1 MREETKRVLVAVDGS
16 DQAMS
21 TIGYVGS
28 FFPPAHTHVVLFH
41 VAGGVPESFLDL
53 GKGPDFRANTLPVDA
68 WARDVQKAMEAFME
82 RGKEVLLRAGFPA
95 DRVVP
100 KIQRRK
106 VGIARDVLRE
116 AAQAYD
122 AVVVGR
128 SGVSDLK
135 DVVVGSVAHK
145 LVSRVNSIPVGV
157 VGGTP
162 ETQKVLI
169 GFDGSEGSMRAVD
182 FVCSML
188 AGKDRVILLCL
199 LVRSLGIHAGS
210 DLVFSLQHESA
221 WLRSISRQIE
231 PSFPEAEARL
241 IDAGFHP
248 DHVYIRIL
256 ENVRSRAESLTRAAK
271 EDGFGTLV
279 VGRRG
284 LSVVKEFTMGR
295 VTRKVLHMADQRAV
309 WIV

>member
-16 DQAMS
+16 DQALGA
-21 TIGYVGS
+21 IRYAGS

-41 VAGGVPESFLDL
+41 VAAEVPESFLDL
-53 GKGPDFRANTLPVDA
+53 GRGSDFGADTLPVDA
-68 WARDVQKAMEAFME
+68 WSRNVQKDIEAFME
-82 RGKEVLLRAGFPA
+82 KGREVLIRAGFPA

-100 KIQRRK
+100 RIQRRK
-106 VGIARDVLRE
+106 IGIARDVLRE
-116 AAQAYD
+116 ALQGYD

-128 SGVSDLK
+128 SGVSNLK
-135 DVVVGSVAHK
+135 GVVVGSVAHK

-162 ETQKVLI
+162 EPQKVLI
-169 GFDGSEGSMRAVD
+169 GFDGSEGSMRGVD

-188 AGKDRVILLCL
+188 AGKDRFIMLCL

-210 DLVFSLQHESA
+210 DLLFSLEHESA
-221 WLRSISRQIE
+221 WLHAISRQIE

-256 ENVRSRAESLTRAAK
+256 ENVRSRAESLTRVAE

-284 LSVVKEFTMGR
+284 LSVVREFTMGR
-295 VTRKVLHMADQRAV
+295 VSRKVLHMADQRAV